1 MKRGKKDEK
10 YSDRCD
16 RLCILK
22 TLSFFFKKKKK
33 KKSRK
38 KKKRKEKKERNK
50 EEGKSNCITYVEPE
64 KTKQTKVRYP

>member
-1 MKRGKKDEK
+1 M
-10 YSDRCD
+10 YTQN
-16 RLCILK
+16 LK
-22 TLSFFFKKKKK
+22 LFFLKKKK